1 MTRTG
6 VRRRTWARITLPLGL
21 AVIVLGAWGALIP
34 LIGPSF
40 DFGFDTDRAWRLTEQ
55 HWTLSIVPGVAAA
68 VGGLLIM
75 LPARGR
81 IGAWMAALAA
91 AWFAIG
97 PFLHPLWSDAVA
109 PLATGDGK
117 RAALW
122 IGYFMAPAVLIA
134 YLSGLSRGVRRS
146 TAIVTGPT
154 AGVTPAA
161 EQAPAESQ
169 PVSAP

>member
-1 MTRTG
+1 MTTTG

-40 DFGFDTDRAWRLTEQ
+40 DFGFDTDHTWRLTEQ

-146 TAIVTGPT
+146 TTSVTGPT